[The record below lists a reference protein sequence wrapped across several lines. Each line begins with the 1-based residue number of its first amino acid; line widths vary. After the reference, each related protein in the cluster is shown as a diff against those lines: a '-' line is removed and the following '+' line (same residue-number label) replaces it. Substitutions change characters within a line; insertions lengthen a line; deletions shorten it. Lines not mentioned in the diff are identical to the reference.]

1 MLFAVQAD
9 SLWAALG
16 LSPAIFTLCLVL
28 ALLLLL
34 AFSSLAPDLI
44 LMAGVL
50 VLLVTGIIGP
60 GDALAGLSNE
70 GMVTVAVLYVVGA
83 GVQQTGGVDAIA
95 KFVFGRPRS
104 LLGAI
109 VRVVYPN
116 IALSGFMN
124 NTPLVAMMIPAVN
137 DFAKSQRI
145 APSKL
150 MIPLSYAAI
159 LGGTMTLIGTSTNL
173 VVQSMLFKEVAKQE
187 QQERGGATI
196 APHHKVAPLS
206 MFTISWVGVPT
217 ALIGGLYVVFA
228 ARYWLPDRRPA
239 LSTTDDPKEYTVE
252 MQVESDSPL
261 VGKTIENAGLRH
273 LPGLFLAE
281 IDRDGNS
288 IPAVSPRETLRAGD
302 RLLFVGVVESIVELQ
317 RIRGLVP
324 ATEDVFHLKAPRPQR
339 CLIEA
344 VVSNTCPLIGLT
356 IRESRFR
363 SHYNAVVVA
372 VARNGQ
378 RLHQK
383 IGDVVLHAGDVL
395 LVEAHPSFAD
405 QQRGSRDFFLVSK
418 IDESTPPRH
427 ELALLA
433 VGILAA
439 MVVAVSGQDLLG
451 VVAGVIPALQPLV
464 DALPQPSMLLA
475 ALLAA
480 TAMLVTRC
488 VSIETARKSIDWQ
501 VLLAIAASFA
511 LGAALDKSGAAKMI
525 ADTTSTLAA
534 GNPWRALALIYLV
547 TLIVTELITNN
558 AAAALMFP
566 FALATAQ
573 KLDVSYLPF
582 VIAVMMA
589 ASAGFATPIGYQTNL
604 MVYGPGGYK
613 FSDYVKVG
621 VPLDLLILAITIIV
635 APLAY
640 PFK

>member
-1 MLFAVQAD
+1 MHLFALQIDA
-9 SLWAALG
+9 LWRTLG
-16 LSPAIFTLCLVL
+16 LSPATFTLALVV
-28 ALLLLL
+28 ALFLML

-44 LMAGVL
+44 LLSGVL
-50 VLLVTGIIGP
+50 VLILSGVILP

-95 KFVFGRPRS
+95 KMVFGRPRS

-109 VRVVYPN
+109 MRVVFPN

-137 DFAKSQRI
+137 DFAKTQRI

-150 MIPLSYAAI
+150 MLPLSYAAI

-187 QQERGGATI
+187 RVQLDGGTIEPKQKI
-196 APHHKVAPLS
+196 APLG
-206 MFTISWVGVPT
+206 MFTISWVGVPA
-217 ALIGGLYVVFA
+217 ALIGGFYVVFA

-261 VGKTIENAGLRH
+261 VGKTIEDAGLRH

-288 IPAVSPRETLRAGD
+288 IPAVSPREKLRSGD
-302 RLLFVGVVESIVELQ
+302 RLLFVGIVESIVELQ

-344 VVSNTCPLIGLT
+344 VVSNTCPLIGMT
-356 IRESRFR
+356 IRDSRFR

-383 IGDVVLHAGDVL
+383 IGDIVLHAGDVL

-418 IDESTPPRH
+418 IEESTPPRH
-427 ELALLA
+427 ELALVA
-433 VGILAA
+433 VGLLAA
-439 MVVAVSGQDLLG
+439 MVIAVSGQDLLG
-451 VVAGVIPALQPLV
+451 VAASVIPLLKPVADNFPKI
-464 DALPQPSMLLA
+464 SMLLA
-475 ALLAA
+475 AMIAAALMLL
-480 TAMLVTRC
+480 TRC
-488 VSIETARKSIDWQ
+488 VSIERARTSIDWE
-501 VLLAIAASFA
+501 VLLAIAASFGLGTA
-511 LGAALDKSGAAKMI
+511 LEKSGAATII
-525 ADTTSTLAA
+525 AGSTASLSG
-534 GNPWRALALIYLV
+534 GNAWLALGLIYFV

-573 KLDVSYLPF
+573 KLDVHYLPF

-604 MVYGPGGYK
+604 MVYGPGGYR
-613 FSDYVKVG
+613 FSDYLKVG
-621 VPLDLLILAITIIV
+621 VPLDLIILAITV
-635 APLAY
+635 ALAPLAY
-640 PFK
+640 PF